1 MSRAPARRPTSP
13 PATRATRPRLDA
25 TRPAA
30 VLIPGGPELVLTAP
44 ALAALARRKT
54 LVLAAVLD
62 VLDDPEAFGLV
73 LHRGPDRATLDV
85 AARQVTA

>member
-1 MSRAPARRPTSP
+1 
-13 PATRATRPRLDA
+13 
-25 TRPAA
+25 
-30 VLIPGGPELVLTAP
+30 
-44 ALAALARRKT
+44 
-54 LVLAAVLD
+54 VLAAVLD